1 MRLLWSGTAWDRLR
15 LWTGLVLFAFVA
27 THLLNH
33 AVGLWSLEA
42 MTMVQHWRLAVTRSP
57 PGFIVTRALSPP
69 RKNATVCPHLRS
81 MRKPISEAFLAR
93 RRRPGANA

>member
-1 MRLLWSGTAWDRLR
+1 MRLLWSGTALERLR

-42 MTMVQHWRLAVTRSP
+42 MTAVQHWRLAVTRSRLVRRW
-57 PGFIVTRALSPP
+57 GRRA
-69 RKNATVCPHLRS
+69 A
-81 MRKPISEAFLAR
+81 
-93 RRRPGANA
+93 